1 MGTSPGR
8 RLRTILLLLA
18 FLTSPLICCSAVQLL
33 EVLPASLLP
42 AGLDFTLNLFGTEAR
57 VENRTSETI
66 YLFSQSQG
74 NLYDA

>member
-1 MGTSPGR
+1 MGPSPGR
-8 RLRTILLLLA
+8 SLRINLLLLA
-18 FLTSPLICCSAVQLL
+18 FLTSHLICCSAVQLL

-42 AGLDFTLNLFGTEAR
+42 AGLGFTLNLFETEAR
-57 VENRTSETI
+57 VENRTSETF